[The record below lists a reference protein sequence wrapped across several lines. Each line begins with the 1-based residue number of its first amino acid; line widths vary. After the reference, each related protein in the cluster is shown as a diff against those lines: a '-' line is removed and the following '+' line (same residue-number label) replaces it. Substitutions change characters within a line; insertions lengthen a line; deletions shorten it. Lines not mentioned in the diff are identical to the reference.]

1 MTVESRGKYPTE
13 ARTPVADVCRY
24 QNDGTD
30 RGITPSKFIERARA
44 QAVGW
49 QDEIDEALDAFFAG
63 GGDAALMA
71 AARKIAA
78 DISRVCD
85 RIRTGQL
92 KASFKGKT
100 SNR

>member
-1 MTVESRGKYPTE
+1 
-13 ARTPVADVCRY
+13 VCRY
-24 QNDGTD
+24 QNDGTET
-30 RGITPSKFIERARA
+30 ITPAKFIERARA

-49 QDEIDEALDAFFAG
+49 DDEIDASIAAFLAG
-63 GGDAALMA
+63 GGDPALMA

-92 KASFKGKT
+92 KASFQGKI
-100 SNR
+100 NNE

>member
-1 MTVESRGKYPTE
+1 MTVQSQGRYPTK
-13 ARTPVADVCRY
+13 ARTLVADVARY
-24 QNDGTD
+24 QNDGTEK
-30 RGITPSKFIERARA
+30 ITPSKFIERARA

-49 QDEIDEALDAFFAG
+49 DDEIDAALAEFFAG

-85 RIRTGQL
+85 RIKTGQL
-92 KASFKGKT
+92 KASFEGKV
-100 SNR
+100 SKI